1 MLFPSKEPTDLLRG
15 RLMNKHAT
23 RLLVIG
29 LTLGLTACA
38 SYRPRPLEPAT
49 TVAAFE
55 QRSLRDPG
63 LQVFLQRHDATP
75 TTTTTPS
82 SWDLRSLTWV
92 ALYYQPDLDVARAK
106 WRVAEAA
113 VITAGARPNP
123 TLDFTNQYNVDAPA
137 GVGPWTVGPTLNVPI
152 ETAGKR
158 GDRIRQ
164 AQQLAEAARLNIAET
179 AWQVRRRVRSSLLGV
194 YPTVPLLRRQQE
206 RQAELVRLIERRTA
220 TGEASQPELTQARIT
235 LNQLS
240 LNLQEAQKRL
250 AENRVQL
257 ASALGL
263 PVSALDGITLS
274 LTAFEQV
281 PPLSALPSHDVRRQA
296 LRDRPD
302 VRAALA
308 DYEASQA
315 ALQGEVAKQYPD
327 ITLGPGFLWDAAQ
340 AKWSLGLSLVLPL
353 LNHNQGPIAEARAR
367 RQQAAANFLAVQAQ
381 AIGEV
386 DQALAGYRQVV
397 RKLATADALLA
408 AQRKASLSAE
418 ALYRAGETDRLSLI
432 GAQVELAAAELAR
445 LDTLL
450 QAQQS
455 LGALEDAM
463 RHPLGAL
470 ATDIHTLENAPRM
483 QDSQP

>member
-1 MLFPSKEPTDLLRG
+1 
-15 RLMNKHAT
+15 MNKHAT
-23 RLLVIG
+23 RFLVVG
-29 LTLGLTACA
+29 LMLSLTACA

-49 TVAAFE
+49 TVTAFE
-55 QRSLRDPG
+55 HRSLHNPG
-63 LQVFLQRHDATP
+63 LQAFLQRNDATH
-75 TTTTTPS
+75 TTATTPS

-92 ALYYQPDLDVARAK
+92 ALYYQPDLDVARAQ

-123 TLDFTNQYNVDAPA
+123 TLDFTNQYNVDAPS
-137 GVGPWTVGPTLNVPI
+137 GVSPWTAGPTLNVPI

-158 GDRIRQ
+158 GDRIRH
-164 AQQLAEAARLNIAET
+164 AQQLAEVARLNVAET

-194 YPTVPLLRRQQE
+194 YPTMLLLQQQQE
-206 RQAELVRLIERRTA
+206 GQAELVRLIERRTA
-220 TGEASQPELTQARIT
+220 AGEASQPELTQARIT

-263 PVSALDGITLS
+263 RVSALSGATLS

-281 PPLSALPSHDVRRQA
+281 PPLSALPSHDMQRNA
-296 LRDRPD
+296 LVDRPD

-308 DYEASQA
+308 NYEASQA

-367 RQQAAANFLAVQAQ
+367 RQQAAAHFLAVQAQ

-408 AQRKASLSAE
+408 AQRKASRSAA

-432 GAQVELAAAELAR
+432 GAQVELAAAVLAR
-445 LDTLL
+445 TDTLL

-463 RHPLGAL
+463 RHPLGAP
-470 ATDIHTLENAPRM
+470 ATDIHAIENDPRM
-483 QDSQP
+483 QDSQS

>member
-1 MLFPSKEPTDLLRG
+1 
-15 RLMNKHAT
+15 MNKHAT

-296 LRDRPD
+296 LRD
-302 VRAALA
+302 
-308 DYEASQA
+308 
-315 ALQGEVAKQYPD
+315 LQGEVAKQYPD